1 MIKVYIN
8 KLHHDMLL
16 DHYLKINYYKMVLSL
31 IIYRPR
37 SIKLTLIFPH
47 K

>member
-16 DHYLKINYYKMVLSL
+16 DHYLKINYYKMALSL
-31 IIYRPR
+31 IYRLR
-37 SIKLTLIFPH
+37 SIKVTLIFLC

>member
-31 IIYRPR
+31 IYRLR
-37 SIKLTLIFPH
+37 SIKVMLIFPR